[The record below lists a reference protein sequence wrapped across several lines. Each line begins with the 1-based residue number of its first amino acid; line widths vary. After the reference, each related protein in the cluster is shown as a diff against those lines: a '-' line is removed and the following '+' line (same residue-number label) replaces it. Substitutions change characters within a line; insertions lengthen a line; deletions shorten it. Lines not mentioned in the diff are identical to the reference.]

1 MNLTRLM
8 VLGLLD
14 ANGPM
19 HGYRVRAIAERSQ
32 AEGWGGVS
40 LGSLNRELRMMG
52 DSGLVD
58 PVRSESVANRPVRTV
73 YQITDAG
80 RQTLRE
86 LREEAISQPSEGP
99 DRLGVALLFGR
110 IGDWPE
116 LRKLL
121 EARRAAIAGQLA
133 YTRDERERLVS
144 EKLITLFDA
153 AMFRRQEMRMEAEL
167 RWLDEYGLRF
177 GSMPGSD
184 PGESRDDDAEPEP
197 PESGKKE

>member
-19 HGYRVRAIAERSQ
+19 HGYRVRAVAERSQ

-40 LGSLNRELRMMG
+40 LGSLHRELRSMEG
-52 DSGLVD
+52 AGLVD
-58 PVRSESVANRPVRTV
+58 PVRSESVANRPARTV

-80 RQTLRE
+80 RQVLRE
-86 LREEAISQPSEGP
+86 LREEAICQPSEGP

-110 IGDWPE
+110 VGDRDE
-116 LRKLL
+116 LSKLL
-121 EARRAAIAGQLA
+121 ETRRAAIAAQLT

-144 EKLITLFDA
+144 EALITPFDA
-153 AMFRRQEMRMEAEL
+153 AMFHRQEMRMEAEL
-167 RWLDEYGLRF
+167 HWLDTYGPRL
-177 GSMPGSD
+177 GSLPGSG
-184 PGESRDDDAEPEP
+184 PGGPFDDAAQPEP
-197 PESGKKE
+197 PQSSKEE